1 MSGLASRMKHR
12 TSVTQRRQQW
22 RRRSAAARERKAH
35 PLFPGSKKKD
45 RIRQCRCW
53 FSDSET
59 EEIVAGLTAKRGRD
73 DAPMPRR
80 QFHKLVETLIEHV
93 GNDAGSKKQID

>member
-35 PLFPGSKKKD
+35 PLFRDRRRKIEFGNVDVGFPIQRRKK
-45 RIRQCRCW
+45 
-53 FSDSET
+53 
-59 EEIVAGLTAKRGRD
+59 L
-73 DAPMPRR
+73 
-80 QFHKLVETLIEHV
+80 
-93 GNDAGSKKQID
+93 